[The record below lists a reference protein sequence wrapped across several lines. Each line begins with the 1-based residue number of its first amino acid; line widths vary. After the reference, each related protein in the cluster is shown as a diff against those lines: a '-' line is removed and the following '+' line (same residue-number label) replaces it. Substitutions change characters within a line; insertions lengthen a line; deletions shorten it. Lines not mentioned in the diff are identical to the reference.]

1 MTSIETPRTF
11 TGRPRRRG
19 TRFSVRLADR
29 VARTLIAVGGI
40 GTIVA
45 VSMVCIFLVW
55 TAVPLFFPASL
66 GEARRVQL
74 AQAADT
80 NPTATKSSSVPLTDT
95 QPRPAEAKTDGVRMA
110 VDEYL
115 ALGWTIS
122 ADAVLRAFRLD
133 DGSPIGETT
142 TGGRALFSD
151 RRPTCS
157 SYSIDSQKAA
167 FGFADGSIV
176 TGTIGFS
183 AKFIEPQQLPKDL
196 AGLEGGESAT
206 WKDGLL
212 THTAQG
218 PFRWQK
224 VQAELAAPLATDSSS
239 AVRLIDCSWPPT
251 GMRCCTLTDDGKLTL
266 RFVRQRRNL
275 MADAPKPVV
284 TTAALPYA
292 PSAERGP
299 PSRLLLS
306 GLGES
311 VYLAWDDG
319 RLMRFDTHDLA
330 KPRVA
335 EQIDLVPESGET
347 LTALTFTAGKTTLV
361 AGDSSGRI
369 RAWFRTKPAD
379 ATTVDGAT
387 LVAAHVLVGP
397 QSPVVA
403 LAPSSRSRLL
413 AAGYADGQVRAYYL
427 TNERE
432 LVETQLPGGETISAL
447 CLAPKDNGIV
457 ALARATGALANES
470 QATIAQSS
478 TAQWTVTQ
486 WPLDASYA
494 EVTPSALF
502 RPVWYEGYESPQH
515 VWQSSGG
522 TDDFEPK
529 LGLMPLVFGTA
540 KATVYS
546 LLFAVP
552 LALFAAL
559 YTSEFLHPGT
569 KARIKP
575 VIEMM
580 ASLPSVVLG
589 FLAGVVFAPLVEG
602 QVSSVL
608 AAIAVIP
615 LTLLASAYLWQ
626 LLPQRWTIVLARW
639 RFVFICMLLPVG
651 VWLSYLA
658 GPVMERLLFAGDLR
672 AWLDGAAGGSA
683 GGWTFLILPLCA
695 IGVVWF
701 ISRSVNPWL
710 RQISTGWSRGRWAV
724 VDLSKFVVGVVLVC
738 IAAWGAGLLLQGMHL
753 DPRGSLL
760 GTYVQRNALVVGFV
774 MGFAIIPLIYT
785 IADDALSTVPKH
797 LRSASLGA
805 GATPWQTATRII
817 VPAAASGLFSAVMI
831 GLGRAV
837 GETMIVLMAAG
848 NTPILDWNI
857 FNGFQTLSANIATEL
872 PEAVQGS
879 SHFRTLFVA
888 ALALFAMT
896 FVVNTVA
903 EIVRLRFRR
912 RAYEL

>member
-1 MTSIETPRTF
+1 MTNLETPRTF

-66 GEARRVQL
+66 GEAHQVTL
-74 AQAADT
+74 AQATDT
-80 NPTATKSSSVPLTDT
+80 NPTTTKSSSVPLTDT
-95 QPRPAEAKTDGVRMA
+95 QPRPAEAKAGGVRMS

-122 ADAVLRAFRLD
+122 ADAVLRVFRLD
-133 DGSPIGETT
+133 EGSPIGDTS

-151 RRPTCS
+151 RLPTCS
-157 SYSIDSQKAA
+157 SYSLDSQKAA

-183 AKFIEPQQLPKDL
+183 AKFIEPQQLPKEL
-196 AGLEGGESAT
+196 AGLKTGEAAT

-218 PFRWQK
+218 QFRWQK
-224 VQAELAAPLATDSSS
+224 VHAEFAAPLATDNPS

-251 GMRCCTLTDDGKLTL
+251 GMRCCTLSDDGKLTL

-284 TTAALPYA
+284 TTAALPYT

-299 PSRLLLS
+299 PRRLLIS
-306 GLGES
+306 GLGEC

-319 RLMRFDTHDLA
+319 YLIRFDTHDLA

-347 LTALTFTAGKTTLV
+347 LTALAFTVGKTTLV

-387 LVAAHVLVGP
+387 LVAAHVLAGP
-397 QSPVVA
+397 QSPAVA

-413 AAGYADGQVRAYYL
+413 AAGYANGQVRAFYL

-432 LVETQLPGGETISAL
+432 LVETQLPDGETISAL
-447 CLAPKDNGIV
+447 CLAPKDNGVI
-457 ALARATGALANES
+457 ALARTAGPQTNET
-470 QATIAQSS
+470 QATIEQL
-478 TAQWTVTQ
+478 TVTQ

-559 YTSEFLHPGT
+559 YTSEFLHQGT

-575 VIEMM
+575 AIEMM

-615 LTLLASAYLWQ
+615 STLLTGAYLWQ
-626 LLPQRWTIVLARW
+626 LLPQRWTIVLAPW
-639 RFVFICMLLPVG
+639 RFLFICILLPVG
-651 VWLSYLA
+651 VFLSYLA
-658 GPVMERLLFAGDLR
+658 GPVLERLLFAGDLR
-672 AWLDGAAGGSA
+672 AWLDGAAGGAA
-683 GGWTFLILPLCA
+683 GGWTFLLLPLCA

-710 RQISTGWSRGRWAV
+710 RQISTGWSHSRWAV
-724 VDLSKFVVGVVLVC
+724 VDLSKFAVGVALAC
-738 IAAWGAGLLLQGMHL
+738 TAAWGVGLLLQGMHL
-753 DPRGSLL
+753 DPRGPLL

-785 IADDALSTVPKH
+785 IADDALSTVPNH